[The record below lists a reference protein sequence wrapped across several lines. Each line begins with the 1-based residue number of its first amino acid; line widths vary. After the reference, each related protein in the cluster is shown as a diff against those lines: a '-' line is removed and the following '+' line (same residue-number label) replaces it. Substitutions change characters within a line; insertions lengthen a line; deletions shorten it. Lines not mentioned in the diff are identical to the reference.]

1 MAKQADPNQLVLV
14 DVRLAFPSLFTPKEL
29 DGKERYESTY
39 LLDKKA
45 DKKQLVAIHEII
57 ERLIEDEVDG
67 DSPGPARLPIQDGDE
82 KSYDGYAGN
91 FALGANRSASQGRP
105 VVLKK
110 DKTPAAESDGIIYG
124 GCYVNAVVRFYAIN
138 GKNAKKK
145 GPGGKRVCCSVEIV
159 QFNHDGDR
167 FGAPAADIDVLP
179 DID

>member
-39 LLDKKA
+39 LLDKKS
-45 DKKQLVAIHEII
+45 DKKQLSAIQDII
-57 ERLIEDEVDG
+57 ARLIDDEFDG
-67 DSPGPARLPIQDGDE
+67 ESPGTERLPIQDGD
-82 KSYDGYAGN
+82 KKAYDGYEGH
-91 FALGANRSASQGRP
+91 FYLGANRSASQGRP
-105 VVLKK
+105 TVLNK
-110 DKTPAAESDGIIYG
+110 DKTPLVESDGIIFG
-124 GCYVNAVVRFYAIN
+124 GCYVNAVVRFYTIN

-159 QFNHDGDR
+159 QFNHEGDR
-167 FGAPAADIDVLP
+167 FGAPAVDIDVLP